1 MLGQRCLKTPRTS
14 ALLPKFVII
23 SGLIQSV
30 RRKHLFLKHGIRF
43 NKKAAEFYLRCL
55 CSVSE
60 PLAAQQSNAPAI
72 PNDIKIITTI
82 KTTPFK
88 KTLIYQKIVS

>member
-1 MLGQRCLKTPRTS
+1 VLLDIAGS
-14 ALLPKFVII
+14 ATYIVTDA
-23 SGLIQSV
+23 
-30 RRKHLFLKHGIRF
+30 KHLFLKHGIRF

-72 PNDIKIITTI
+72 PNDNKIITTI
-82 KTTPFK
+82 KTTTF
-88 KTLIYQKIVS
+88 

>member
-1 MLGQRCLKTPRTS
+1 MIGQRCLKRHAPQPYS
-14 ALLPKFVII
+14 PKFVII

-55 CSVSE
+55 CSVPE
-60 PLAAQQSNAPAI
+60 LLAAQQSNAPAI

-82 KTTPFK
+82 KTTTF
-88 KTLIYQKIVS
+88 

>member
-1 MLGQRCLKTPRTS
+1 MIGQRCLKRHAPQPY
-14 ALLPKFVII
+14 LPKFVII

-30 RRKHLFLKHGIRF
+30 RRKHGIRF
-43 NKKAAEFYLRCL
+43 NKKAAQFYLRCL

-82 KTTPFK
+82 KTTTF
-88 KTLIYQKIVS
+88 

>member
-1 MLGQRCLKTPRTS
+1 MIGQHRLQRH
-14 ALLPKFVII
+14 ALQPYLPKFVII

-82 KTTPFK
+82 KTTIF
-88 KTLIYQKIVS
+88 